1 MGKFL
6 SLYINLQDKDLDLSL
21 LKGKKLIISLCPASV
36 NNLTER
42 DIENIKGL
50 LKKGCI
56 LGQRGNL
63 GICKYEHKDTEPW
76 HENVC
81 LHNPSLSFDE
91 QLDLM
96 KKGKDLLKI
105 RFGKEPEVYC
115 PINHLYDINT
125 IRAAQVLKY
134 RYFMDLNLQNLIPYE
149 NNGLIVLPEVKLG
162 EEGAEASLLVYT
174 HYRVLKEK
182 KVKEFIKNNEFVLPE
197 KLELGANNEGL
208 LVINEIKKKIRKLEK
223 DLRLLKEKYKVE

>member
-1 MGKFL
+1 MKGKVL

-21 LKGKKLIISLCPASV
+21 LKGKKLIISLCPASI
-36 NNLTER
+36 NNLTEK
-42 DIENIKGL
+42 DIKSIGEL

-96 KKGKDLLKI
+96 KKGKEKLKET
-105 RFGKEPEVYC
+105 FGKVGVYC
-115 PINHLYDINT
+115 PINHLYDVNT
-125 IRAAQVLKY
+125 IKASQVLKY
-134 RYFMDLNLQNLIPYE
+134 KYFMDLNLQGLMPYE
-149 NNGLIVLPEVKLG
+149 NNGLIVLPEAKLG
-162 EEGAEASLLVYT
+162 VEGAERSSLVYT
-174 HYRVLKEK
+174 HYGDFQKKEVL
-182 KVKEFIKNNEFVLPE
+182 EFIKNNEFVLPDKM
-197 KLELGANNEGL
+197 KLGNNPESL

-223 DLRLLKEKYKVE
+223 DLKILKEKYKVE